1 MRYPVLILLGA
12 IVAAAPAAAQKKRP
26 AAPAKK
32 TTAKKA
38 PARKAPAK
46 APATQAKKP
55 APGPDLPSK
64 LPLTAPFCTVN
75 GVKIPISEYVDFLS
89 IRYGPNIREELIGWA
104 LLRQEA
110 KRRGITATAAE
121 VQAAVDRAY
130 QKMVSEK
137 GGEKEL
143 AADLKA
149 TRGWTLSDYRA
160 VIRAQAD
167 LQILQD
173 KLGQSLVKPTDVKAE
188 EIQKEYDSRTELFT
202 QPDAVWISHILVRR
216 PSDDEVNREDKDR
229 QARILAEEYLKRV
242 KGGTPF
248 EQVAKEGSQDTATG
262 PKGGKVSSGIVR
274 GKNPFGAAFE
284 AVVYNS
290 PVGLVNQVIPT
301 PLGYHVIRVDQKKEE
316 RTLPLAEVKDQIMGA
331 LLAQHRARALDELFV
346 QLRTKAKIETGK
358 F

>member
-12 IVAAAPAAAQKKRP
+12 AIAVAPAAAQKKRP
-26 AAPAKK
+26 ATP
-32 TTAKKA
+32 AKKA
-38 PARKAPAK
+38 PAKKAPAK
-46 APATQAKKP
+46 KPSTAAKKP

-64 LPLTAPFCTVN
+64 LPLSAPFCVVN
-75 GVKIPISEYVDFLS
+75 GVKVPLSAYVDALS
-89 IRYGPNIREELIGWA
+89 LRYGPDIREQLVAEA

-130 QKMVSEK
+130 QKTVSDKGDEK
-137 GGEKEL
+137 AL

-149 TRGWTLSDYRA
+149 TRGWTLSDFRA

-167 LQILQD
+167 LQVLQE
-173 KLGQSLVKPTDVKAE
+173 KLGQSLVKPTDIKAE

-216 PSDDEVNREDKDR
+216 PADDEPNREDKDR
-229 QARILAEEYLKRV
+229 QARILAEEYLKRI
-242 KGGTPF
+242 KGGAAF
-248 EQVAKEGSQDTATG
+248 EQVAKEGSQDNATG
-262 PKGGKVSSGIVR
+262 PKGGKVPTGIVR

-301 PLGYHVIRVDQKKEE
+301 PMGYHVIRVDQKKEE
-316 RTLPLAEVKDQIMGA
+316 RTLPLAEVKDQIVGA

-346 QLRTKAKIETGK
+346 QLRTKAQIETGK